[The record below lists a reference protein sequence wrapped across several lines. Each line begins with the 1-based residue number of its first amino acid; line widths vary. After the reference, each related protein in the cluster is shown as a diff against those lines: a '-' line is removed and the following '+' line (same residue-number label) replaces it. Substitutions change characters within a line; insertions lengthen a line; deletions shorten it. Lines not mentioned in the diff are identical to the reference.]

1 MNYNYSHPHPAVTT
15 DIVVFTVQENTL
27 KVLLIQ
33 RKAAPFEGEWALPG
47 GFIQDRESLEACA
60 LRELKEET
68 GLDGI
73 YLEQLYTFG
82 EPDRDPREHVISV
95 AYFALVPSGK
105 LVLQP
110 GTHASDAAWYGVNSL
125 PGLAFDHATIIKIAR
140 ERLTAKMDYST
151 IGLMFMPD
159 EFTLSEVQ
167 SLYEV
172 ISGQTRDKRN
182 FRKWLLSLD
191 LLEETGNKKAEGAYR
206 PAMLY
211 RLKGEK
217 DVVIIR

>member
-1 MNYNYSHPHPAVTT
+1 MSYNYKYPHPAVTT
-15 DIVVFTVQENTL
+15 DIVVFTVQDNAL
-27 KVLLIQ
+27 KVLLIE
-33 RKAAPFEGEWALPG
+33 RKAAPFKGEWALPG
-47 GFIQDRESLEACA
+47 GFIQEKESLDACA

-68 GLDGI
+68 GLGGI

-95 AYFALVPSGK
+95 AYFALAPSGK

-110 GTHASDAAWYGVNSL
+110 GTDASDAAWFEVNAL
-125 PGLAFDHATIIKIAR
+125 PKLAFDHVTIINTAR
-140 ERLTAKMDYST
+140 ERLTAKMEYST

-167 SLYEV
+167 NLYEV

-191 LLEETGNKKAEGAYR
+191 LLEETGSKKAEGAYR

-211 RLKGEK
+211 RLKGGK